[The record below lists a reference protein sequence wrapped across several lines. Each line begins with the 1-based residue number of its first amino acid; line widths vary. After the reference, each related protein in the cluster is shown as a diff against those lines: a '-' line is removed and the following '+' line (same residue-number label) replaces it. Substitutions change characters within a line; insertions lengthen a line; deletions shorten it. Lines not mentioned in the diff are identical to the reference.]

1 MRLAKSDVIGMSLV
15 RDSSRSSQEV
25 AQNQPQ
31 TNCPSLLDA
40 LEVYLE
46 QKGKGRPKTFR
57 VAAER
62 SCNYLIGLCGNKP
75 LSGYTRQ
82 DALQFRDWLVARGLT
97 GSSITRN
104 FSYLKA
110 VINFALSEYA
120 LDIRNPFVGIYHDR
134 SAGVLVRK
142 PIPMEA
148 IKNVQSECHAI
159 DDDMRWLIA
168 LISDTGMRL
177 AEGAGLLKEDFAGLD
192 TDLPYVRVTKHP
204 WRNLKTSSS
213 ERHIPLVGEALWAAK
228 RIVEADNGSDFAFS
242 RYNRTSPT
250 SANSASAALN
260 KWLKQY
266 VPAGCTMHSFRHSF
280 RDRLRAVECPIELT
294 DALGEALVD
303 IGREYGTVTGRR
315 RRTGWLDTVML
326 RHATRV
332 NSLTEI
338 ALTKLDVLDT
348 FDEVKVCT
356 GYTINGTVMRNYPDR
371 PDMLKHAVPVYE
383 TLPGWKSSTEGITKF
398 ADLPQSAQQ
407 IVKIV
412 ERETGIPVSMVGTGP
427 SRDAMVVR

>member
-1 MRLAKSDVIGMSLV
+1 MLTKSIPHTFIRNGYFYFSRRVPADLRGHYSYHRIVQGLHTTSPQKAKVQASITAAKLEAYWSQMRLAKSDVIGMSLV
-15 RDSSRSSQEV
+15 RDSSSSSQEV
-25 AQNQPQ
+25 ASNQPQ
-31 TNCPSLLDA
+31 TNCPFLLDA

-57 VAAER
+57 VAAR
-62 SCNYLIGLCGNKP
+62 RTCNYLIGLSGNKP
-75 LSGYTRQ
+75 LSHYTRQ

-148 IKNVQSECHAI
+148 VRNVQSECHAI

-177 AEGAGLLKEDFAGLD
+177 AEGAGLLKEDLVGLD
-192 TDLPYVRVTKHP
+192 ADLPYVRVTKHP

-228 RIVEADNGSDFAFS
+228 RIAEADNESDFAFP
-242 RYNRTSPT
+242 RYNRTSQT
-250 SANSASAALN
+250 AANSASAALN

-266 VPAGCTMHSFRHSF
+266 VPAGCTMHSFRHSM
-280 RDRLRAVECPIELT
+280 RDRLRAVQCPSDIT
-294 DALGEALVD
+294 DQ
-303 IGREYGTVTGRR
+303 IGGWTTDGVGQGYGSGYPLSVLRD
-315 RRTGWLDTVML
+315 WLEK
-326 RHATRV
+326 A
-332 NSLTEI
+332 
-338 ALTKLDVLDT
+338 K
-348 FDEVKVCT
+348 
-356 GYTINGTVMRNYPDR
+356 
-371 PDMLKHAVPVYE
+371 
-383 TLPGWKSSTEGITKF
+383 
-398 ADLPQSAQQ
+398 
-407 IVKIV
+407 
-412 ERETGIPVSMVGTGP
+412 
-427 SRDAMVVR
+427 

>member
-1 MRLAKSDVIGMSLV
+1 MLTKSIPYTFIRNGYYYFSRRVPADLRGHYAYHRIVQGLRTTSPQKAKVQASITAAKLEAYWSQMRLAKSDVIGLSLV
-15 RDSSRSSQEV
+15 RDSSSSSQKV
-25 AQNQPQ
+25 ASNQPQ

-62 SCNYLIGLCGNKP
+62 SCNYLIGLSGNQP

-120 LDIRNPFVGIYHDR
+120 LDIRNPFVGVYHDR

-142 PIPMEA
+142 PIP
-148 IKNVQSECHAI
+148 ITDIRNVQSECRVI

-177 AEGAGLLKEDFAGLD
+177 AEGAGLLKQDFIGLD
-192 TDLPYVRVTKHP
+192 ADLPYVCVTKHP
-204 WRNLKTSSS
+204 WRNLKTASSD
-213 ERHIPLVGEALWAAK
+213 RKIPLVGEALWAAR
-228 RIVEADNGSDFAFS
+228 RIIEADTASNLAFP
-242 RYNRTSPT
+242 RYNRGSTT

-266 VPAGCTMHSFRHSF
+266 VPAGCTMHSFRHSM
-280 RDRLRAVECPIELT
+280 RDRLRVVQCPADIT
-294 DALGEALVD
+294 DQ
-303 IGREYGTVTGRR
+303 IGGWTTDGVGQGYGSGYPLSVLRD
-315 RRTGWLDTVML
+315 WLEK
-326 RHATRV
+326 A
-332 NSLTEI
+332 
-338 ALTKLDVLDT
+338 K
-348 FDEVKVCT
+348 
-356 GYTINGTVMRNYPDR
+356 
-371 PDMLKHAVPVYE
+371 
-383 TLPGWKSSTEGITKF
+383 
-398 ADLPQSAQQ
+398 
-407 IVKIV
+407 
-412 ERETGIPVSMVGTGP
+412 
-427 SRDAMVVR
+427 

>member
-1 MRLAKSDVIGMSLV
+1 MLTKSIPHTFIRNGYYYFSRRVPADLRGQYSYHRIVQGLRTTSPQKAKVQASITAAKLEAYWSQMRLAKSDVIGLSLV
-15 RDSSRSSQEV
+15 RDSSSSSQEV
-25 AQNQPQ
+25 ASNQPQ

-62 SCNYLIGLCGNKP
+62 SCNYLIGLSGNKP
-75 LSGYTRQ
+75 LSHYTRQ

-120 LDIRNPFVGIYHDR
+120 LDIRNPFVGVYHDR

-142 PIPMEA
+142 PIPIEA
-148 IKNVQSECHAI
+148 IRNVQSECHAI

-177 AEGAGLLKEDFAGLD
+177 AEGAGLLKEDFVGLD
-192 TDLPYVRVTKHP
+192 TGLPYVRVTKHP

-213 ERHIPLVGEALWAAK
+213 ERHIPLVGEALWAAG
-228 RIVEADNGSDFAFS
+228 RISEADNGSDYAFP
-242 RYNRTSPT
+242 RYNRVSAT

-266 VPAGCTMHSFRHSF
+266 VPEGCTMHSFRHSM
-280 RDRLRAVECPIELT
+280 RDRLRVVQCPADIT
-294 DALGEALVD
+294 DQ
-303 IGREYGTVTGRR
+303 IGGWTTDGVGQGYGSGYPLSVLRE
-315 RRTGWLDTVML
+315 WLEK
-326 RHATRV
+326 A
-332 NSLTEI
+332 
-338 ALTKLDVLDT
+338 K
-348 FDEVKVCT
+348 
-356 GYTINGTVMRNYPDR
+356 
-371 PDMLKHAVPVYE
+371 
-383 TLPGWKSSTEGITKF
+383 
-398 ADLPQSAQQ
+398 
-407 IVKIV
+407 
-412 ERETGIPVSMVGTGP
+412 
-427 SRDAMVVR
+427 

>member
-1 MRLAKSDVIGMSLV
+1 MLTKSIPYTFIRGGYFYFSRRVPADLLRHYSYPRVVQGLRTASPQKAKVQANIATAKLDAYWGQMRLAKSEVIGMSLV
-15 RDSSRSSQEV
+15 RKVSNGHLEV
-25 AQNQPQ
+25 ALKLPQ
-31 TNCPSLLDA
+31 ADCPSLLDA

-62 SCNYLIGLCGNKP
+62 SCNYLIDLCGNKP

-120 LDIRNPFVGIYHDR
+120 LDVRNPFVGVYHDR

-148 IKNVQSECHAI
+148 IRNVQSECHTI

-177 AEGAGLLKEDFAGLD
+177 AEGAGLLKQDLVGLN
-192 TDLPYVRVTKHP
+192 TDLPYVCVTKHP
-204 WRNLKTSSS
+204 WRNLKTASS
-213 ERHIPLVGEALWAAK
+213 ERKIPLVGEALWAAR
-228 RIVEADNGSDFAFS
+228 RISEADNASDFAFP

-250 SANSASAALN
+250 AANSASAALN

-266 VPAGCTMHSFRHSF
+266 VPVGCTMHSFRHSM
-280 RDRLRAVECPIELT
+280 RDRLRAVQCPADIT
-294 DALGEALVD
+294 DQ
-303 IGREYGTVTGRR
+303 IGGWTTDGVGQGYGSGYPMSVLKE
-315 RRTGWLDTVML
+315 WLEK
-326 RHATRV
+326 A
-332 NSLTEI
+332 
-338 ALTKLDVLDT
+338 K
-348 FDEVKVCT
+348 
-356 GYTINGTVMRNYPDR
+356 
-371 PDMLKHAVPVYE
+371 
-383 TLPGWKSSTEGITKF
+383 
-398 ADLPQSAQQ
+398 
-407 IVKIV
+407 
-412 ERETGIPVSMVGTGP
+412 
-427 SRDAMVVR
+427 